1 MSTYALLYLL
11 KLVIT
16 SNNTLNLASI
26 TYYVP
31 FLRPRYKYCRASYDP
46 PFNVFILLFVYNKAM
61 VGIQLNRFLNCDGL
75 NLQWI
80 AKYFIR
86 PI

>member
-1 MSTYALLYLL
+1 MSIYMYFFICSNYNIRQH
-11 KLVIT
+11 IT
-16 SNNTLNLASI
+16 FSV

-75 NLQWI
+75 NFQWI
-80 AKYFIR
+80 TKYFIR
-86 PI
+86 PR